1 MGFKKYN
8 NNKISHRMWVRRLQR
23 SDITEERK
31 NKKMNTNILPH
42 VEIKLKTSFEH
53 REAARYKK
61 IRFIAT

>member
-31 NKKMNTNILPH
+31 NKK
-42 VEIKLKTSFEH
+42 
-53 REAARYKK
+53 
-61 IRFIAT
+61 